1 MIQNYLISAC
11 AALHW
16 VASAGLHFQ
25 EQLQGAWPPSPF
37 HLNWGEDCD
46 IDGGGEYN
54 IVCEG

>member
-37 HLNWGEDCD
+37 HLNWGEEYGD
-46 IDGGGEYN
+46 DGGGEYS
-54 IVCEG
+54 